1 MIRESVLAN
10 IVERQRERVQQRDPG
25 LSRVARLSKVPPG
38 FVSIITG
45 VRRCGKSTL
54 MEQCMRTRLSKAF
67 YLNLESAALAGLEL
81 GDAAQLDR
89 AIERCGATALYFD
102 EVQQLKGWEHYVRT
116 KLDEGFEV
124 FVTGSNASVLGQ
136 ELGTKLTGR
145 HIDCELFPF
154 DYAEYLAFM
163 KVPAGEAATRDY
175 LVRGGFPA
183 YLASQDERLLE
194 TLFEDILIR
203 DVAVRYAI
211 REVDALRRL
220 ASYLIDNIAG
230 RVSATRLRQ
239 PLAIASSST
248 ILKWCEAFS
257 NAYLFDFIPCYS
269 PSVKVQLVNPRKV
282 YCIDTGLQHILT
294 ATPAPDDA
302 RAFENLVYLALRR
315 HCRTVFYYTE
325 GQRGECDFIPLRGKR
340 LGAPVQATVTLN
352 GDSEAREINGL
363 RLAMRAL
370 KQPVGWIVTLADED
384 VLRVEEG
391 VIRVVPFHRF
401 APQLVL
407 PTL

>member
-10 IVERQRERVQQRDPG
+10 IAERQRERVRLREPG

-54 MEQCMRTRLSKAF
+54 MEQCMRTRLAKAF

-89 AIERCGATALYFD
+89 VIARCGATALYFD

-116 KLDEGFEV
+116 KLDEGFKV

-163 KVPAGEAATRDY
+163 KVPAGEAATRNY

-203 DVAVRYAI
+203 
-211 REVDALRRL
+211 EVDALRRL
-220 ASYLIDNIAG
+220 AAYLIDNIAG
-230 RVSATRLRQ
+230 RISATRLRQ
-239 PLAIASSST
+239 PLSIAATST

-257 NAYLFDFIPCYS
+257 NAYLFEFIPCYS

-282 YCIDTGLQHILT
+282 YCIDTGLQHVLT

-315 HCRTVFYYTE
+315 HCRTIFYYTE
-325 GQRGECDFIPLRGKR
+325 RQRGECDFIPLRGKR

-352 GDSEAREINGL
+352 GDSETREINGL
-363 RLAMRAL
+363 RQAMRAL
-370 KQPVGWIVTLADED
+370 KQPVGWIVTLADEET
-384 VLRVEEG
+384 LRVEEG
-391 VIRVVPFHRF
+391 IIRIVPFHHF
-401 APQLVL
+401 TPQLVL
-407 PTL
+407 PA